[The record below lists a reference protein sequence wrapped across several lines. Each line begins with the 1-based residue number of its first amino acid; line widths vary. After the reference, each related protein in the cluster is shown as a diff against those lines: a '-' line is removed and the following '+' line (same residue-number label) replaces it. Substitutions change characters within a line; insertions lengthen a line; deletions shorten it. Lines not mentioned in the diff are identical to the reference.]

1 LPGNTSPLNLTS
13 SNVTISA
20 TYFYGDGCEHCEHLK
35 PVIADLQ
42 ARYPALHL
50 ESLEVYHNTSNQQRF
65 VDMNRQYATGNSGIP
80 VVFIG
85 DTALV
90 GENQIRDRFEEQ
102 IRAEQQLAFAGNNTT
117 LPAFSRSGYSPTVF
131 SLSPGLVILAA
142 LADSANPCAL
152 SVLIFLLISMAAAE
166 NRKRLLLTGGAYV
179 TAVFL
184 FHLFMGIGLFSI
196 VSLSGLS
203 KIFSLFGG
211 GAALILGLITIADVV
226 RNRDQ
231 YLLSIPAAGKGLI
244 GRYIRQASLPAAV
257 VLGLLAGVLGFSCT
271 GGIYISIL
279 ALMGKSLSIA
289 GGLPY
294 LVLYNIIFVLPLVVV
309 TLLVSYGIPLE
320 RAEQWR
326 SDNRRILRLAIG
338 LIMIALGAVIFL
350 GWLG

>member
-1 LPGNTSPLNLTS
+1 
-13 SNVTISA
+13 
-20 TYFYGDGCEHCEHLK
+20 
-35 PVIADLQ
+35 
-42 ARYPALHL
+42 
-50 ESLEVYHNTSNQQRF
+50 
-65 VDMNRQYATGNSGIP
+65 MNNQYATGNSGIP

-90 GENQIRDRFEEQ
+90 GEDQIRDHFEEE
-102 IRAEQQLAFAGNNTT
+102 IRAEQQRLAGNNTT
-117 LPAFSRSGYSPTVF
+117 YPAVSQTGHSPIEL
-131 SLSPGLVILAA
+131 SLSPGLVILSA

-166 NRKRLLLTGGAYV
+166 NRKRLLLIGGTYV

-184 FHLFMGIGLFSI
+184 FHLITGIGFFSV

-203 KIFSLFGG
+203 KIFSLLG
-211 GAALILGLITIADVV
+211 GAAALVLGLITIADVA
-226 RNRDQ
+226 RNREH
-231 YLLSIPAAGKGLI
+231 YLLSIPEAGKGLI
-244 GRYIRQASLPAAV
+244 GRYIRQASLPAAFA
-257 VLGLLAGVLGFSCT
+257 LGILAGLFGFSCT

-279 ALMGKSLSIA
+279 GLMGQNLSLA
-289 GGLPY
+289 EGFPY
-294 LVLYNIIFVLPLVVV
+294 LILYNLVFVLPLVLV
-309 TLLVSYGIPLE
+309 TLLVAYGIPPE